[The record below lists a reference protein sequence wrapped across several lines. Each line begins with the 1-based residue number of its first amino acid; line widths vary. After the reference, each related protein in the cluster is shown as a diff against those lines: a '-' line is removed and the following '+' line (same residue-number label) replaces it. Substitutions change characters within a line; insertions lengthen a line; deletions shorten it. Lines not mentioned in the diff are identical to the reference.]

1 MNWKRLLAHI
11 SGSVNQELLLQNEYL
26 VTENRI
32 LRNRFNGRLHLT
44 DPDRISLAEIGW
56 RIGRNALAE
65 VAQIVRQEAIRG
77 WRRKLPSHYFAIT
90 PPLLD
95 HYFTTTGC
103 PAWIKPRTFEANR
116 AFSEG
121 EPQGNLKVSQRMALS

>member
-1 MNWKRLLAHI
+1 MIWTRLLAHI

-44 DPDRISLAEIGW
+44 DPDRISLAEIGR

-65 VAQIVRQEAIRG
+65 VAQIVRQETIRG
-77 WRRKLPSHYFAIT
+77 WRRKLPSHYSAT
-90 PPLLD
+90 TRPLLHHHGLPGVD
-95 HYFTTTGC
+95 QTTN
-103 PAWIKPRTFEANR
+103 F
-116 AFSEG
+116 
-121 EPQGNLKVSQRMALS
+121 